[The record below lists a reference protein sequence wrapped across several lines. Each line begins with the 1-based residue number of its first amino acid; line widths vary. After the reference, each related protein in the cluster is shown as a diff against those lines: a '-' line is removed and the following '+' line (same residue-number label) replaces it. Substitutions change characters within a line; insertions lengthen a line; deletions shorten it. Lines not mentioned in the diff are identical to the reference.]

1 MTARQPITKNQNRR
15 ASDLQPHRQLLRQR
29 SSSAESLNPTRR
41 QSSQTPQLLEAS
53 TILGVN
59 LLLSIAAIVSLCQL
73 IPYQLA
79 QVQKL
84 KEMRAEV
91 SRTENRVNRLKS
103 QLHQNLDPK
112 QTSRIVEEQ
121 SNLIEVQQMKVVWV
135 KPQADASSGSQSNPV
150 R

>member
-1 MTARQPITKNQNRR
+1 M
-15 ASDLQPHRQLLRQR
+15 H
-29 SSSAESLNPTRR
+29 R

-59 LLLSIAAIVSLCQL
+59 LLLSIAAIISLCQL

-79 QVQKL
+79 QMQKL

-91 SRTENRVNRLKS
+91 SRTENRVNRIKA
-103 QLHQNLDPK
+103 QLQQNLDPK

-121 SNLIEVQQMKVVWV
+121 SNLIEAQQLKIVWV
-135 KPQADASSGSQSNPV
+135 KPQAETASGSKPTQV

>member
-1 MTARQPITKNQNRR
+1 
-15 ASDLQPHRQLLRQR
+15 
-29 SSSAESLNPTRR
+29 
-41 QSSQTPQLLEAS
+41 
-53 TILGVN
+53 VN

-135 KPQADASSGSQSNPV
+135 KPQADASSGSQSNPA

>member
-15 ASDLQPHRQLLRQR
+15 ASDRQQLRQR
-29 SSSAESLNPTRR
+29 SSSAESLNPTGR

-103 QLHQNLDPK
+103 QLQQNLDPK

-135 KPQADASSGSQSNPV
+135 KPKSDST